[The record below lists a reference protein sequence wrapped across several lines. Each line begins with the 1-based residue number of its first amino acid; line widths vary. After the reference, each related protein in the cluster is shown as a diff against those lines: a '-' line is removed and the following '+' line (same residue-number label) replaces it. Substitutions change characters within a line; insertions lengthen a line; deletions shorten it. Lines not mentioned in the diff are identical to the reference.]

1 MKKKAS
7 RKHEVMKLIGCW
19 KNSGLSV
26 AKFCEQQNVPVNTFR
41 YWLRKIR
48 KEKGNAATSDF
59 IPVQFSNVPF
69 SGQNTNKIEIIY
81 PCGTR
86 VLVREDFF
94 SSIHNLLHQAV

>member
-1 MKKKAS
+1 MLEKQ
-7 RKHEVMKLIGCW
+7 R
-19 KNSGLSV
+19 LSV

-48 KEKGNAATSDF
+48 KEKSNAATPDF
-59 IPVQFSNVPF
+59 IPVQFSNAPF